1 MNTKKK
7 VILLVILLVLVAL
20 VSVIGNTYAK
30 YRTTTTG
37 TASASIARWNIK
49 VNNNTIKNNT
59 TLTENIKV
67 TFPGN
72 EYMAPNVVAP
82 TAEGY
87 FDIIIDA
94 SEVDVSFDYTI
105 QITENANLEDLKVTG
120 YSIGTNGTRQPV
132 NGAITNTIAYDAAN
146 KTQTIRVYLTWIDSD
161 PNQTMD
167 NKADTQVTIDLENV
181 ALGVSLNFVQKA

>member
-7 VILLVILLVLVAL
+7 VILLVILLVLVVL
-20 VSVIGNTYAK
+20 VAAVSNTYAK

-87 FDIIIDA
+87 FDIVIDA

-105 QITENANLEDLKVTG
+105 QITENANLEDLKVIG
-120 YSIGTNGTRQPV
+120 YSIGTNGTRQQV
-132 NGAITNTIAYDAAN
+132 NGAITNTIAYNAAN
-146 KTQTIRVYLTWIDSD
+146 KTQTIRVYLSWIDSD

-181 ALGVSLNFVQKA
+181 ALGVSLSFVQKA

>member
-105 QITENANLEDLKVTG
+105 QITENASLKDLKVSG
-120 YSIGTNGTRQPV
+120 YSNGINGTRQPV
-132 NGAITNTIAYDAAN
+132 NGAITNTIAYNATN

-167 NKADTQVTIDLENV
+167 NKEDTQVTIDLENV
-181 ALGVSLNFVQKA
+181 ALDVSLSFVQKA

>member
-1 MNTKKK
+1 MTTKKK
-7 VILLVILLVLVAL
+7 IILLVILLVLVSL
-20 VSVIGNTYAK
+20 VAVISQTYAK

-37 TASASIARWNIK
+37 TASATIARWNIK
-49 VNNNTIKNNT
+49 VNDNTIKNNT

-87 FDIIIDA
+87 FDIVIDA
-94 SEVDVSFDYTI
+94 TEVDVSFDYTI
-105 QITENANLEDLKVTG
+105 QITENENVKDFIVSG
-120 YSIGTNGTRQPV
+120 YSIGTNGTKQQV

-146 KTQTIRVYLTWIDSD
+146 KEQTIRVYLTWVDSD
-161 PNQTMD
+161 PDQTMD
-167 NKADTQVTIDLENV
+167 NAEDTQVTIDLENIN
-181 ALGVSLNFVQKA
+181 LNVSLSFVQKA